1 MNALHLSKS
10 KYCALWQCPKLAW
23 LKKYKPELQIIDEAT
38 LAIMKT
44 GSEVG
49 DLAMGLFGDFV
60 EVTAYDGEKLNLK
73 RMIEA
78 TKAEMDRGTPI
89 ICEASF
95 SYNGLYCAVDIL
107 KKENGGWAIYEVK
120 SSTYSERE
128 VYAADVAFQKYVL
141 EHCGVNVTGT
151 YLVVINNGYVFD
163 GELKLDEFFRVADV
177 SEAPLRRAGRL
188 KNCSLSPSGILISPT
203 SRPSIFPW
211 PAISRMS
218 APIGLTA
225 RGNCRNLTCSILST
239 CILIRS

>member
-60 EVTAYDGEKLNLK
+60 EVTAYDGEKLDLTK
-73 RMIEA
+73 MIEA

-107 KKENGGWAIYEVK
+107 KRR
-120 SSTYSERE
+120 T
-128 VYAADVAFQKYVL
+128 AAGRY
-141 EHCGVNVTGT
+141 T
-151 YLVVINNGYVFD
+151 
-163 GELKLDEFFRVADV
+163 R
-177 SEAPLRRAGRL
+177 SRAPLTVSGR
-188 KNCSLSPSGILISPT
+188 SMPQM
-203 SRPSIFPW
+203 SRF
-211 PAISRMS
+211 R
-218 APIGLTA
+218 
-225 RGNCRNLTCSILST
+225 ST
-239 CILIRS
+239 CWSTAEST